1 VDLPLSGKQMVTQ
14 VQRDTGVVRHRSSE
28 DLWVHSR
35 DLESVLLPPRVECI
49 DGVLQVAVPRT
60 VLAHQHL
67 PSSVGYYLSIGRT
80 RAGQACLPTT
90 SCPSKT
96 STVQVN
102 SMCPGLGTLLTLY
115 SRAMVRPNWNNRPR
129 SYVGIVRDSSS

>member
-1 VDLPLSGKQMVTQ
+1 VKVVDLPLSGKQMVTQ

-80 RAGQACLPTT
+80 RGRASMLADHLLPIEDLHCAGELHVPW
-90 SCPSKT
+90 
-96 STVQVN
+96 
-102 SMCPGLGTLLTLY
+102 PGNTLDLIL
-115 SRAMVRPNWNNRPR
+115 
-129 SYVGIVRDSSS
+129 